1 MEEYGEGQRTDL
13 PDEEGEGVDGGK
25 NTWLTDPVNELGDH
39 DWQVWLTDWQT
50 DWLTE
55 WMKEWLVDWLIEDC
69 LPTGWLM
76 VNWLTDWLID
86 WLTD

>member
-39 DWQVWLTDWQT
+39 DWQVWLTD
-50 DWLTE
+50 
-55 WMKEWLVDWLIEDC
+55 
-69 LPTGWLM
+69 
-76 VNWLTDWLID
+76 
-86 WLTD
+86 